1 MHTFC
6 KFFVIIFLS
15 VSSLACVSSSI
26 AQTDSTT
33 SYNSTTKE
41 QRAILITGAS
51 SGIGKDMAIT
61 LSQNGF
67 YVYAGARKSKDI
79 QALSAIPNIQ
89 GIRLDVTIQKDIDM
103 AVSTI
108 KQEGRGL
115 YGLINNAGVFLFD
128 PLIEISE
135 RDMQFIM
142 DVNVFGPYRVTKAFA
157 PLLIENKG
165 RIMTTGSV
173 AGLFSA
179 RLFGPY
185 GMTKHAMEAY
195 TDALDGEMKK
205 FDVEVGIVEPGNF
218 RSNIMKNM
226 QKRIDQLNSGQ
237 RDSLYKDEIKG
248 FANFAKTDRSA
259 HMEPKPVSDA
269 ALHFMSSDKPK
280 RRYLVTPNAQEAKY
294 AIQQSLRRTLE
305 LNDDQVFEQSRD
317 EIVDLIDI
325 LLTDFNE

>member
-1 MHTFC
+1 M
-6 KFFVIIFLS
+6 S